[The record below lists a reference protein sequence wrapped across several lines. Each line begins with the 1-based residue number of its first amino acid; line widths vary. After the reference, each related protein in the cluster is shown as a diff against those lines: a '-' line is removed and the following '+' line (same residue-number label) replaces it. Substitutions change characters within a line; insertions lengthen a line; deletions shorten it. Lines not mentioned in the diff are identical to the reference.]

1 MAKILKFTE
10 DVNSELKVLLQ
21 EIVDFSE
28 VLDEQKH
35 EDFYELIQEVIGIV
49 PDMYKSMDNL
59 KHEVSHVRE
68 KLNKVGLMIEEKGS
82 L

>member
-1 MAKILKFTE
+1 MTKILKFTE
-10 DVNSELKVLLQ
+10 DVNIELKELLQ

-35 EDFYELIQEVIGIV
+35 EHFYELIQEIIDIV
-49 PDMYKSMDNL
+49 PDIYTSMDNL
-59 KHEVSHVRE
+59 KGEISQVRE

-82 L
+82 V

>member
-1 MAKILKFTE
+1 MTKILKFTE
-10 DVNSELKVLLQ
+10 DVNIELKELLQ

-35 EDFYELIQEVIGIV
+35 EDFYELIQQIIDIV
-49 PDMYKSMDNL
+49 PDMYTSMDNL
-59 KHEVSHVRE
+59 KGEISHVRK

-82 L
+82 V